1 MTTTYSTD
9 DDVNQ
14 ILGQLKNKLPGFVDL
29 DLSRQMARAEI
40 VDRLALTYPNGVPA
54 FAGAGA
60 EIVRW
65 SEAKLAAA
73 DILDAIRINIDT
85 VGDAP
90 DRLRK
95 QVDRA
100 LEGGIVGYPPG
111 STTVDD
117 GSGNPQAVVRS
128 PLVSS
133 FTPVSAF
140 PDPYAD
146 VRGDGTDYL

>member
-1 MTTTYSTD
+1 MTVTYSTD
-9 DDVNQ
+9 DDVENV
-14 ILGQLKNKLPGFVDL
+14 LGQLKNKLPAFIDVDKA
-29 DLSRQMARAEI
+29 RQMAYAEL
-40 VDRLALTYPNGVPA
+40 VDRLALTYSNGVPQ
-54 FAGAGA
+54 FAGLGL
-60 EIVRW
+60 ESVRW
-65 SEAKLAAA
+65 AEAKLAAA
-73 DILDAIRINIDT
+73 DILDAIRVNIDT

-90 DRLRK
+90 ERLRAA
-95 QVDRA
+95 VDRA

-117 GSGNPQAVVRS
+117 GEGNPTAVVRS

-140 PDPYAD
+140 PDPYEL

>member
-1 MTTTYSTD
+1 MTATYCTD
-9 DDVNQ
+9 EDVKNV
-14 ILGQLKNKLPGFVDL
+14 LGQLRNKLPSFVDL
-29 DLSRQMARAEI
+29 DLSRQMANAELR
-40 VDRLALTYPNGVPA
+40 DRLAGYYPNALPA
-54 FAGAGA
+54 WAGAGF

-65 SEAKLAAA
+65 CEAWLTAA
-73 DILDAIRINIDT
+73 DVLDSIRINLDT

-90 DRLRK
+90 ERLREK
-95 QVDRA
+95 VARA
-100 LEGGIVGYPPG
+100 LDGGIVGYPPG

-117 GSGNPQAVVRS
+117 GDGNPQAVVRS

-146 VRGDGTDYL
+146 VRDIGGEYL